1 MLTRRTSVRVCV
13 RVRAW
18 GGPEG
23 GGGGERED
31 ETDRASE
38 QAGTARRAKLRT
50 SERSED
56 LSRATK
62 VCVSVTSSWQRGCSQ
77 CTHDSVDG

>member
-13 RVRAW
+13 CARGWPRRR
-18 GGPEG
+18 GR
-23 GGGGERED
+23 GEED

-38 QAGTARRAKLRT
+38 QAGTATRAKLRA

-56 LSRATK
+56 LSRATG
-62 VCVSVTSSWQRGCSQ
+62 VSVTSSWQRGCSQ
-77 CTHDSVDG
+77 CTHDSGDG